1 MAIHDRWS
9 KDERDEAGVRTG
21 KQVRTVEYGCKKR
34 WQVRWRDE
42 TRRQRK
48 QSFAKRAAAAQF
60 DAGIKTQLAEGS
72 YVDPA
77 AGQVTFR
84 SFADDWRKNRMH
96 DPSTAGQVEANFRNH
111 VYSTDGRG
119 GKTPMGGVSIGELP
133 MKALERRPSLLQA
146 WIAGLPL
153 GPNTSRLI
161 IGYVGQVFKA
171 AAADRIIARDPMKSP
186 VIQKPQAIKTP
197 AVPWTADQVAA
208 VAAELA
214 PSVKA
219 FPYLGAACG
228 LRQGEL
234 FAVALD
240 DIDFQRRTLHVEVQ
254 VKELR
259 GGGRVFAP
267 LKNYR
272 ACRSRDV
279 PLEEPVLS
287 MLAEHIGSYPP
298 VAVTLPW
305 IRPGGKPVTRNL
317 IFAEDGGHLNRG
329 SFNYAWR
336 KAWRAAGVPDRG
348 RRNGCHVL
356 RHTAA
361 SAWLSAGLNPAKVAA
376 YLGDTPQVVL
386 AIYAHFLPEDDDRA
400 RAIMGAFFAPKPKV
414 PNRRPGPG
422 RRRPGPRVRRP
433 DPVWPR
439 SALRWRVRPGPR
451 PAVASARSGR
461 PEQADTA
468 APGRGHARPA

>member
-1 MAIHDRWS
+1 MAIYDRWY
-9 KDERDEAGVRTG
+9 KDERDPDGSRTG
-21 KQVRTVEYGCKKR
+21 KRVHSEDYGCEQR

-42 TRRQRK
+42 TGRQRK
-48 QSFAKRAAAAQF
+48 ESFVRKADAERTDAK
-60 DAGIKTQLAEGS
+60 IKTQLAEGS
-72 YVDPA
+72 YVDPS
-77 AGQVTFR
+77 AGLVTFR
-84 SFADDWRKNRMH
+84 SFAEDWRRHRMH
-96 DPSTAGQVEANFRNH
+96 DPSTAGNVEANLRNH
-111 VYSTDGRG
+111 VYSADGRG
-119 GKTPMGGVSIGELP
+119 GKTPMGGMSIGDVP
-133 MKALERRPSLLQA
+133 IRVLEKRPSLLQA

-153 GPNTSRLI
+153 GSPNTSRLI

-171 AAADRIIARDPMKSP
+171 AVADRIIASDPMRSP

-214 PSVKA
+214 PRVAA

-240 DIDFQRRTLHVEVQ
+240 DLDFLRRTLHVEVQ

-259 GGGRVFAP
+259 GGDRVFAP
-267 LKNYR
+267 LKNFR
-272 ACRSRDV
+272 SCRSRDV

-287 MLAEHIGSYPP
+287 ILAEHVRSHPP

-305 IRPGGKPVTRNL
+305 VKPGGRPVTRNL
-317 IFAEDGGHLNRG
+317 VFTEHGGHLNRG

-336 KAWRAAGVPDRG
+336 KAWRVAGLPDRG
-348 RRNGCHVL
+348 RLNGCHVL

-400 RAIMGAFFAPKPKV
+400 RAIMGAFFNPKPKV
-414 PNRRPGPG
+414 PNRRPGLG
-422 RRRPGPRVRRP
+422 RRRPGLRMRPPDPAWPPSGFRRRP
-433 DPVWPR
+433 K
-439 SALRWRVRPGPR
+439 AG
-451 PAVASARSGR
+451 G
-461 PEQADTA
+461 QT
-468 APGRGHARPA
+468 